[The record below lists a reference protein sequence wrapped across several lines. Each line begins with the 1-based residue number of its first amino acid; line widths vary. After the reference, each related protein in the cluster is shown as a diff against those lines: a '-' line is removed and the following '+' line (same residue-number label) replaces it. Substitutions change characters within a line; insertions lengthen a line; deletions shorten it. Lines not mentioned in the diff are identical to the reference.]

1 MQTEIK
7 NSKDQLFRY
16 RKANEFSLD
25 ELENSYIY
33 FPSSG
38 ELNDPFDVSH
48 NTLSLTKEDAEIEKI
63 YNQILEDSPN
73 ELTRSYI
80 KKTYENNLDILRE
93 FVIDGIK
100 KYISTYGI
108 ACFTVTPIHVVLWA
122 YYANH
127 EGICIQYDTTRDK
140 SFFKGARRVDY
151 VENLEIMNFEPI
163 TNPHVTND
171 LFYKKLNIWE
181 KEFEVRL
188 VKSGTGK
195 HKVNPES
202 VRSIILGLQAKE
214 DYISKVI
221 DIVKRKYKHAK
232 LYQAEVM
239 TERIGFSFIPFN
251 L

>member
-1 MQTEIK
+1 MEIK
-7 NSKDQLFRY
+7 NTKNQLFRY

-48 NTLSLTKEDAEIEKI
+48 MRLNLTKEDSEMEKL
-63 YNQILEDSPN
+63 YRQMLEESPN
-73 ELTRSYI
+73 EKVKAYI
-80 KKTYENNLDILRE
+80 KRNYENKPDILRKLVSDNTAK
-93 FVIDGIK
+93 F
-100 KYISTYGI
+100 ISTYGI
-108 ACFTVTPIHVVLWA
+108 ACFTVTPIHVALWA

-127 EGICIQYDTTRDK
+127 EGICIQYDTTHDE

-151 VENLEIMNFEPI
+151 VENLEKINFEPI
-163 TNPHVTND
+163 SNPEVPND
-171 LFYKKLNIWE
+171 IFYKKLNLWE

-195 HKVNPES
+195 HRVNPEC
-202 VRSIILGLQAKE
+202 VRSIILGLQAKD
-214 DYISKVI
+214 DYIEKVI
-221 DIVKRKYKHAK
+221 DIVKRKYKHAT
-232 LYQAEVM
+232 LYQVEVM
-239 TERIGFSFIPFN
+239 TETVGFSFIPFN

>member
-1 MQTEIK
+1 MEIRNTK
-7 NSKDQLFRY
+7 GQLFRY

-38 ELNDPFDVSH
+38 ELNDPFDVSCM
-48 NTLSLTKEDAEIEKI
+48 TLNLTKEDSEMEKL
-63 YNQILEDSPN
+63 YRQMLEESPN
-73 ELTRSYI
+73 ELVKAYI
-80 KKTYENNLDILRE
+80 KRNYENKPDILRKLV
-93 FVIDGIK
+93 FDNTAK
-100 KYISTYGI
+100 FISSHGI

-127 EGICIQYDTTRDK
+127 EGICIQYDTNRDE

-151 VENLEIMNFEPI
+151 VENFEKINYEPI
-163 TNPHVTND
+163 SNPKVSND
-171 LFYKKLNIWE
+171 IFYKKLNLWE

-195 HKVNPES
+195 HKVNPEC
-202 VRSIILGLQAKE
+202 VRSIILGLQAKD
-214 DYISKVI
+214 DYIEKVI
-221 DIVKRKYKHAK
+221 DIVKRKYKHAI

-239 TERIGFSFIPFN
+239 TETVGFSFIPFN

>member
-1 MQTEIK
+1 MEIR

-33 FPSSG
+33 FPSSN

-48 NTLSLTKEDAEIEKI
+48 NTLSLTKEDSEMEKL
-63 YNQILEDSPN
+63 YNQILKESPN
-73 ELTRSYI
+73 EITKAYV
-80 KKTYENNLDILRE
+80 KKTYGNKHDILRE
-93 FVIDGIK
+93 LVVNGIAN
-100 KYISTYGI
+100 YISTYGI
-108 ACFTVTPIHVVLWA
+108 ACFSVTPIHVVLWT

-127 EGICIQYDTTRDK
+127 EGICIQYDTNRDE

-151 VENLEIMNFEPI
+151 VDNLGIINFEPI
-163 TNPHVTND
+163 TNPQVTND
-171 LFYKKLNIWE
+171 IFYKKLNLWE
-181 KEFEVRL
+181 KEFEIRL

-202 VRSIILGLQAKE
+202 VRSIILGLKAK
-214 DYISKVI
+214 DDFIDKVI
-221 DIVKRKYKHAK
+221 DIVKRKYKHAT

-239 TERIGFSFIPFN
+239 TDSVGFSFIPFN

>member
-1 MQTEIK
+1 MEIK
-7 NSKDQLFRY
+7 NTKNQLFRY
-16 RKANEFSLD
+16 RKANSFTLD

-33 FPSSG
+33 FPSST

-48 NTLSLTKEDAEIEKI
+48 NTLSLTKEDVEMEKL
-63 YNQILEDSPN
+63 YNQLLELSPN
-73 ELTRSYI
+73 DLTKAYVKRN
-80 KKTYENNLDILRE
+80 YENKPNILRE
-93 FVIDGIK
+93 LVVNGTEKF
-100 KYISTYGI
+100 ISTYGI

-127 EGICIQYDTTRDK
+127 EGICIQYDTTRDE

-151 VENLEIMNFEPI
+151 VEKLEKINYEPI
-163 TNPHVTND
+163 TNPNLTNEI
-171 LFYKKLNIWE
+171 FYKKLNLWE
-181 KEFEVRL
+181 KEFEIRL

-195 HKVNPES
+195 HEVNPES
-202 VRSIILGLQAKE
+202 VRSIILGLQAKD
-214 DYISKVI
+214 DYIEKVI

-239 TERIGFSFIPFN
+239 TESVGFSFIPFN

>member
-1 MQTEIK
+1 MEIR
-7 NSKDQLFRY
+7 NTKDQLFRY

-33 FPSSG
+33 FPSSS

-48 NTLSLTKEDAEIEKI
+48 MTLSLTNEDSEMEKL
-63 YNQILEDSPN
+63 YCQILEEAPD
-73 ELTRSYI
+73 EMTKAYI
-80 KKTYENNLDILRE
+80 KKNYENKPEILRKL
-93 FVIDGIK
+93 VIENTSK
-100 KYISTYGI
+100 FISTYGI
-108 ACFTVTPIHVVLWA
+108 ACFSVTPIHVVLWA

-140 SFFKGARRVDY
+140 SFFKGARKVDY
-151 VENLEIMNFEPI
+151 VENLEKINYEPI
-163 TNPHVTND
+163 SNPEVTND
-171 LFYKKLNIWE
+171 IFYKKLNLWE

-188 VKSGTGK
+188 IKAGTGK
-195 HKVNPES
+195 HDVNPEC

-214 DYISKVI
+214 YYIEKVI
-221 DIVKRKYKHAK
+221 DIVRRKYKHAI

-239 TERIGFSFIPFN
+239 TEKVGFSFIPFN

>member
-1 MQTEIK
+1 MEIR

-33 FPSSG
+33 FPSSN
-38 ELNDPFDVSH
+38 ELNDPFDVSY
-48 NTLSLTKEDAEIEKI
+48 NTLSLTKEDSEMEKL
-63 YNQILEDSPN
+63 YNQILEESPD
-73 ELTRSYI
+73 EMTKAYV
-80 KKTYENNLDILRE
+80 KKTYENNHDILRE
-93 FVIDGIK
+93 LVVNGIAN
-100 KYISTYGI
+100 YISTYGI
-108 ACFTVTPIHVVLWA
+108 ACFSVTPIHVVLWT

-127 EGICIQYDTTRDK
+127 EGICIQYDTNRDE

-151 VENLEIMNFEPI
+151 VDNLGIINFEPI
-163 TNPHVTND
+163 TNPQVTND
-171 LFYKKLNIWE
+171 IFYKKLNLWE
-181 KEFEVRL
+181 KEFEIRL

-202 VRSIILGLQAKE
+202 VRSIILGLKAK
-214 DYISKVI
+214 DDFIDKVI
-221 DIVKRKYKHAK
+221 DIVKRKYKHAT

-239 TERIGFSFIPFN
+239 TDSVGFSFIPFN